1 MIQTRKLMVFD
12 FDGVVC
18 DSTNECLVTSWNAWE
33 EWESRSTFR
42 ENLDDFKKLH
52 AAFKNLDPAQMIT
65 NGLSAPLHNGA
76 VRYYKEQGWM

>member
-33 EWESRSTFR
+33 KWESRSTFR
-42 ENLDDFKKLH
+42 ENLDDF
-52 AAFKNLDPAQMIT
+52 
-65 NGLSAPLHNGA
+65 S
-76 VRYYKEQGWM
+76 